1 MKLTI
6 VDLARAVNRS
16 ETYVRQHVHRKH
28 LAVRREGRNV
38 YVPLD
43 EAERWAHERGLNL
56 VLPTRVAVATD
67 TMQARAARMTVL
79 AWCGPGD
86 QVHNMFTLIRHRRHD
101 SLGPWDGEPSEKW
114 SSDDLGHDI
123 RLFRLDAPLSRC
135 QEHIHHILN
144 SGALEINGLGVRY
157 SLAPVP
163 RCHWAYRDSRP
174 HAEVSVVSPFSRHSA
189 EVTEYWSFTE
199 APRKHWLDV
208 VESLPPKVPRQFS
221 SIGFPLHRRPDR
233 VGNLM
238 IASAHDAI
246 ACDLK
251 SHRDGTLRLHIEA
264 EQMLTEAYHA
274 MVWARH
280 SGDDVLRKGL
290 PIAPGETMVQLPTD
304 VDHVGCAVYRSS
316 DGQCVDLMEYFLI
329 MEVRGFVHLDSGPS
343 LQVRD
348 RKRRL
353 AHTISPAG
361 VDSEVSV
368 SSDKDSSDLD
378 KGIRQLNLERQMY
391 EQESAARK
399 DGNFARFGPSEF
411 DEARQYIVSI
421 MRQAH
426 EQHGPIYL
434 ADPYFMKHSPG
445 GILAKL
451 YLDMFA
457 ATRGRELRVMCAH
470 KGNVIGP
477 PWWSGLPSM
486 VTSHVSVRSF
496 AKHGGD
502 DPVFHDRYLITPD
515 REIIITNS
523 FNGWSKHGV
532 TFAQL
537 PYGVYR
543 AEAELLW
550 FMPIGSAATLYL
562 AREIG

>member
-6 VDLARAVNRS
+6 VGLARAVNRS

-43 EAERWAHERGLNL
+43 EAERWARERGLNL
-56 VLPTRVAVATD
+56 VLPARVAVATD
-67 TMQARAARMTVL
+67 RMQDRAARMTVL

-86 QVHNMFTLIRHRRHD
+86 QVHNLFTLIRHRRQH
-101 SLGPWDGEPSEKW
+101 SLGPWDREPSEKW

-123 RLFRLDAPLSRC
+123 RLFRFDAPLSRC
-135 QEHIHHILN
+135 QEHIDQILN

-157 SLAPVP
+157 SLASVP

-208 VESLPPKVPRQFS
+208 VESLPPNVPRPFS
-221 SIGFPLHRRPDR
+221 SIGFPLHLRSDR

-251 SHRDGTLRLHIEA
+251 SHRGGTLRLQVEA
-264 EQMLTEAYHA
+264 DQMLKEPYHA

-290 PIAPGETMVQLPTD
+290 PIAPGQTIVRLPSD
-304 VDHVGCAVYRSS
+304 VDHIGLAVYRSS

-329 MEVRGFVHLDSGPS
+329 MEVKGVVHLDSGPS

-353 AHTISPAG
+353 LHTISPAG
-361 VDSEVSV
+361 VDSGVSV
-368 SSDKDSSDLD
+368 ASDWDSSELD
-378 KGIRQLNLERQMY
+378 KGIRQLNLERQVY
-391 EQESAARK
+391 EQDKSARK
-399 DGNFARFGPSEF
+399 DGNFERFGPSDF
-411 DEARQYIVSI
+411 DDARKYIVSLLRED
-421 MRQAH
+421 RQIKG
-426 EQHGPIYL
+426 QIYL
-434 ADPYFMKHSPG
+434 ADPYFMEHSASG
-445 GILAKL
+445 VLGDL
-451 YLDMFA
+451 YLKIFE

-470 KGNVIGP
+470 KGNVNGP
-477 PWWSGLPSM
+477 SWWSAVPSM
-486 VTSHVSVRSF
+486 ETSHVHVRSF
-496 AKHGGD
+496 ATHVGD

-532 TFAQL
+532 TFARL

-550 FMPIGSAATLYL
+550 SMPIGSAAARYL
-562 AREIG
+562 VRTIG